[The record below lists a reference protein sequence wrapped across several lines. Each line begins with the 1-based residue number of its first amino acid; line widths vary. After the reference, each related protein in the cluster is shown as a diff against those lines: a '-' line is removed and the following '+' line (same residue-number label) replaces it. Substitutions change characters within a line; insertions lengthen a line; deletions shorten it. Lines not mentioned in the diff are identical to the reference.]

1 MKEFSWHDE
10 IEVSWGGGV
19 YDVEDAGFV
28 GVNVRAWVVGH
39 TDVHL
44 IWDGT
49 VKYLSLSAMK
59 DDHGPAK

>member
-1 MKEFSWHDE
+1 M
-10 IEVSWGGGV
+10 
-19 YDVEDAGFV
+19 EDAGFV